1 MEYDREKAMPYNIN
15 CQTCAPAYALR
26 LKGFDITAKGNVPGS
41 KLEYLSKGRAFEVW
55 KNADGT
61 TAQHTSINDWLYT
74 KGYLKMTAGS
84 GMEWKDVKYLCE
96 MGAATSHSCR
106 GIMRIDNK
114 LFNLD
119 FFDIFD
125 I

>member
-1 MEYDREKAMPYNIN
+1 
-15 CQTCAPAYALR
+15 
-26 LKGFDITAKGNVPGS
+26 
-41 KLEYLSKGRAFEVW
+41 
-55 KNADGT
+55 
-61 TAQHTSINDWLYT
+61 
-74 KGYLKMTAGS
+74 
-84 GMEWKDVKYLCE
+84 MEWKDVKYLCE
-96 MGAATSHSCR
+96 MGASTSHSCR

>member
-1 MEYDREKAMPYNIN
+1 
-15 CQTCAPAYALR
+15 
-26 LKGFDITAKGNVPGS
+26 
-41 KLEYLSKGRAFEVW
+41 
-55 KNADGT
+55 
-61 TAQHTSINDWLYT
+61 
-74 KGYLKMTAGS
+74 
-84 GMEWKDVKYLCE
+84 MEWKDVKYLCE

-106 GIMRIDNK
+106 GIMRIDIK